1 MWPLV
6 VRCLYSISGKTQGQ
20 DRLKLQMIRQLPIS
34 LHGARKNEMR
44 TQFAALCYRVR
55 RGKVQIL
62 LVTSRGSK
70 RWIVP
75 KGWPMHAK
83 TPAASAL
90 QEAWEEAGVSGK
102 ADDRCLGVFTYA
114 KEIGQISD
122 VPCLAMLY
130 PVKVKSL
137 SKQYPESGQRRRTW
151 VSRKK
156 AARMVSEPELARLIL
171 DFDPRHTIGSKDVS

>member
-1 MWPLV
+1 
-6 VRCLYSISGKTQGQ
+6 
-20 DRLKLQMIRQLPIS
+20 MIRQMPIS
-34 LHGARKNEMR
+34 LHGARKDELR

-55 RGKVQIL
+55 RGKVQVL

-75 KGWPMHAK
+75 KGWPMDSK

-90 QEAWEEAGVSGK
+90 QEAWEEAGVIGR

-114 KEIGQISD
+114 KEIGDSSD

-130 PVKVKSL
+130 PVLVKSL
-137 SKQYPESGQRRRTW
+137 SKQYPESDQRRRTW

-156 AARMVSEPELARLIL
+156 AARMVSEPELARLIQE
-171 DFDPRHTIGSKDVS
+171 FDPRSTLGIKDVS